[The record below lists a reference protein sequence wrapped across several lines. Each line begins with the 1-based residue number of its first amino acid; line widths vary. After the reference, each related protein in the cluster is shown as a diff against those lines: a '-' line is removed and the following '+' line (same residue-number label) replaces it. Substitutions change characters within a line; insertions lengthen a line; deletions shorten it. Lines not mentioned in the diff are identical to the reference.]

1 MLPLHSGQRL
11 FRCAVLLTLFIMI
24 SAAGTGCGSGQD
36 SSDVTASDERT
47 LGIFTSSL
55 FGLDFIDKNKGWAVG
70 KLGGII
76 HTEDGGQNW
85 WAQESDIDFH
95 LYDVKFVDAKNGW
108 AVGDMGSI
116 IHTSDSGKNWEI
128 IRHEVKWIWFLPR
141 ISYVFRAD
149 YQINRRIDFV
159 KIKGDLREMKGSW
172 HLFPLDEA
180 DQTIVRYEVYLD
192 PSFFIPQWFIA
203 IYREKTNI

>member
-11 FRCAVLLTLFIMI
+11 FRCAVLLTFFIMI
-24 SAAGTGCGSGQD
+24 SAVGIGCGSGQD

-55 FGLDFIDKNKGWAVG
+55 FGLDFIDKRKGWAVG

-85 WAQESDIDFH
+85 WAQESDVDFH

-108 AVGDMGSI
+108 AVGNMGSL
-116 IHTSDSGKNWEI
+116 IHTSDGGQNWKSQESGTKEI
-128 IRHEVKWIWFLPR
+128 IMGVDF
-141 ISYVFRAD
+141 
-149 YQINRRIDFV
+149 IDSSRGWVVGFFATILKTENGGKEWV
-159 KIKGDLREMKGSW
+159 LQKKIKDLSTM
-172 HLFPLDEA
+172 
-180 DQTIVRYEVYLD
+180 
-192 PSFFIPQWFIA
+192 FIL
-203 IYREKTNI
+203 K